1 MAHVMIV
8 EDDEAYAYVIEK
20 RVTNAGHDV
29 TIFTDWVGALKAV
42 ESNATIDVLVTDLRL
57 PPGTPNGVSVARMAM
72 LRRPRLRVVYMT
84 AYADIAVAVADELP
98 GLLLKGADA
107 SNVLGAIETALTA

>member
-29 TIFTDWVGALKAV
+29 TIFTDWVGAL
-42 ESNATIDVLVTDLRL
+42 
-57 PPGTPNGVSVARMAM
+57 
-72 LRRPRLRVVYMT
+72 
-84 AYADIAVAVADELP
+84 ADELP
-98 GLLLKGADA
+98 PR
-107 SNVLGAIETALTA
+107 E